1 MKKLLLSTLYIAI
14 GATFSYGQYC
24 ESGGPSQTIDSNL
37 EWLTLNGAT
46 GSINYTGCPGVTGV
60 VHYTSQMAYLN
71 AGSSYT
77 VNLQFGTCGGN
88 YSGVGAVWIDFNQDQ
103 SFDASEVV
111 GTWQGLPPT
120 AASVFNFNVPAGS
133 TNGQTRMRVMQYE
146 GGSLPLNPCA
156 SFVWG
161 SVTDFDIYIQ
171 NGVDCSSY
179 IGDNMSDPREVTS
192 LPFAEN
198 YSSAFCYTNQ
208 NTVYPSPDVFYLVH
222 IPAGVSSIKASLCGS
237 TFDTFLTAL
246 NPDGTVITIND
257 DSPNCGT
264 QSEIEISTIG
274 IDSVFLVVEGWG
286 TASGDYTL
294 SINEGTLGF
303 DDIQTI
309 DAKVFPNPA
318 TNLISIE
325 SGEYAH
331 YKISDLKGSA
341 ILEGDFNDNIT
352 VDISELSNGTYIINV
367 STENGSEILKFVK
380 R

>member
-1 MKKLLLSTLYIAI
+1 MKKLLLSSLYIAI
-14 GATFSYGQYC
+14 GVTLSYGQYC

-60 VHYTSQMAYLN
+60 VHYTSQMAFLN

-111 GTWQGLPPT
+111 GTWQGIPPT
-120 AASVFNFNVPAGS
+120 AASIFNFNVPAGI

-146 GGSLPLNPCA
+146 GGTLPLDPCA

-171 NGVDCSSY
+171 NGIDCSSY
-179 IGDNMSDPREVTS
+179 IGDNMNDPREVTS
-192 LPFAEN
+192 LPFSEN

-222 IPAGVSSIKASLCGS
+222 IPTGVSSIKASLCGS

-246 NPDGTVITIND
+246 KPDGTVMAIND
-257 DSPNCGT
+257 DSPTCGT

-303 DDIQTI
+303 DDIKTI

-318 TNLISIE
+318 TDVISIE
-325 SGEYAH
+325 SNEYAH
-331 YKISDLKGSA
+331 YKISDLQG
-341 ILEGDFNDNIT
+341 IIIIEVYFNYNIT
-352 VDISELSNGTYIINV
+352 VDISEISNGTYIINV
-367 STENGSEILKFVK
+367 STENDSGILKFVK